1 MTRRQF
7 IVVLTAFVVL
17 FAAFAIN
24 ASPALRLLYPRAAA
38 TIVGLQEV
46 EVFKARQRVL
56 VVSPHPDDESLCCA
70 GAIQQAQDAGATVF
84 IVWMTNG
91 DGFEFDAIL
100 LNRTRRP
107 RVADLQNLGRRR
119 MVEARGA
126 AEVLG
131 VPQSRLYFL
140 GYPDGGTL
148 HMFLEN
154 YATPYRSRYTGAAR
168 VPYGGTLSP
177 GAAYTGANVERD
189 FETVLNR
196 VKPDI
201 VLAPSPQ
208 DQHPDHRAASYFVT
222 RALAR
227 RGATNKLRFW
237 IIHGG
242 LEWPLPK
249 GYHPALPLTIPP
261 RGVNLSW
268 QRRSLTEAQEAVKL
282 RAIRTHATQ
291 MLILGRFMEAFVR
304 QNELQTRSVLPPL
317 PDRR

>member
-1 MTRRQF
+1 M
-7 IVVLTAFVVL
+7 VLAACAAL

-24 ASPALRLLYPRAAA
+24 ASPALRLLYPRAARA
-38 TIVGLQEV
+38 VAELPEADA
-46 EVFKARQRVL
+46 FKAGQRVL

-70 GAIQQAQDAGATVF
+70 GAMQQARDAGATVF
-84 IVWMTNG
+84 VVWMTNG
-91 DGFEFDAIL
+91 DGFELDAVL
-100 LNRTRRP
+100 LSHAPRP
-107 RVADLQNLGRRR
+107 RGEDLRNLGRRR
-119 MVEARGA
+119 MNEARRA
-126 AEVLG
+126 AELLG
-131 VPQSRLYFL
+131 VPPSRLYFL

-154 YATPYRSRYTGAAR
+154 YATPYRSRYTGAER

-196 VKPDI
+196 VKPDV

-227 RGATNKLRFW
+227 RGETNALRFW
-237 IIHGG
+237 IVHGG

-249 GYHPALPLTIPP
+249 GYHPRLPLTIPP
-261 RGVNLSW
+261 RGANLPW
-268 QRRSLTEAQEAVKL
+268 ERRSLTDAQETVKW
-282 RAIRTHATQ
+282 RAIRAHESQ
-291 MLILGRFMEAFVR
+291 LLILGRFMEAFVR

-317 PDRR
+317 PARR